1 MATRYELPGVGAED
15 EGIFLGQATMIDFAG
30 AGVTAVLSSN
40 LLTVTIPGGGG
51 GVSDH
56 SLLTN
61 LAWGNSGHI
70 GLTTAVAAWQA
81 NASTPVV
88 VQASSDETMLVRRA
102 GVLQWVPIAVAA
114 LSFSGMT
121 GAIPGNL
128 PLGTV
133 TVTAGVFS

>member
-1 MATRYELPGVGAED
+1 MATRYELPGVGTED
-15 EGIFLGQATMIDFAG
+15 EGTFLGQATTVNFAG
-30 AGVTAVLSSN
+30 AGVTAVLTAN

-88 VQASSDETMLVRRA
+88 VQASADETMLVRRA

-114 LSFSGMT
+114 LSFSGLT
-121 GAIPGNL
+121 GSTPGDL
-128 PLGTV
+128 SLGTV
-133 TVTAGVFS
+133 TITAGVFS